1 MTIPFPFAARRLWA
15 RPLAAIACTLL
26 LAACSGGG
34 SAPRPA
40 QPAPPPA
47 EFQQGELRISASTTP
62 TRQLDERVARGYGIP
77 RSDDGVLVLVTV
89 REGPEGADVAVESD
103 ISGWAIDL
111 QGRRHVLAFRE
122 LRTPGFVDQIA
133 VLDVR
138 APDTL
143 HFHLAVTPRG
153 HGSKPLD
160 FVREF
165 HPL

>member
-1 MTIPFPFAARRLWA
+1 MRRPIL
-15 RPLAAIACTLL
+15 ACTCAML

-47 EFQQGELRISASTTP
+47 EFQQGQLRISASTTP
-62 TRQLDERVARGYGIP
+62 TWQLDERVARGYGIP

-89 REGPEGADVAVESD
+89 REGPEGADAALESEA
-103 ISGWAIDL
+103 SGWATDL
-111 QGRRHVLAFRE
+111 RGRRHDLSFRE
-122 LRTPGFVDQIA
+122 LRTPGFVDQVA

-143 HFHLAVTPRG
+143 HFHLTITPEGQAPKR
-153 HGSKPLD
+153 LD

-165 HPL
+165 HPR

>member
-1 MTIPFPFAARRLWA
+1 MARQLLAGFASA
-15 RPLAAIACTLL
+15 LL

-47 EFQQGELRISASTTP
+47 EWQQGQLRIRASTTP
-62 TRQLDERVARGYGIP
+62 TWQLDERIARGYGSP

-89 REGPEGADVAVESD
+89 REGPEGADTAVASD
-103 ISGWAIDL
+103 VSGWAVDL
-111 QGRRHVLAFRE
+111 QGRRHALAFRE
-122 LRTPGFVDQIA
+122 LRTPGFVDEVA
-133 VLDVR
+133 VLDVH

-143 HFHLAVTPRG
+143 HFHLTI
-153 HGSKPLD
+153 KPGGQDPKQLD

-165 HPL
+165 HPR